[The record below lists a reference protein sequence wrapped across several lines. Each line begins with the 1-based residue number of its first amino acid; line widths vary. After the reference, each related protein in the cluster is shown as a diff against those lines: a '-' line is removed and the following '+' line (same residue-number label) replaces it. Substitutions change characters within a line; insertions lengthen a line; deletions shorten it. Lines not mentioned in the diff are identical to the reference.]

1 MEDYLLTLMKKMI
14 LKLKYFGM
22 VAEAVGKENEEFEFA
37 NSSVK
42 ELDKALKNQYAKL
55 VSINYKIVVNQ
66 SFVEP
71 IVLLKENDEVALLPP
86 FAGG

>member
-1 MEDYLLTLMKKMI
+1 MI

-22 VAEAVGKENEEFEFA
+22 IAEAVGKENEEFDFA
-37 NSSVK
+37 YSSVE
-42 ELDKALKNQYAKL
+42 ELDKVLKNQYAKL
-55 VSINYKIVVNQ
+55 SSMNYKIAVNQ

-71 IVLLKENDEVALLPP
+71 SVLLKENDEIALLPP